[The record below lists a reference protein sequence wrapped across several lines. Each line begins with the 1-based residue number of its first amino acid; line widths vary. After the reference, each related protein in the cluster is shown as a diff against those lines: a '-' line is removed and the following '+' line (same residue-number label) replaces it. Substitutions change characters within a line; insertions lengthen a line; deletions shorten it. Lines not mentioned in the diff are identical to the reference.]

1 MKFVACYIRVLA
13 VEKNQAEQKREINRW
28 LKSNRI
34 SPKSV
39 RWYIDKPTSD
49 ALSRRAFEKLQADI
63 SNREVGTVVVW
74 RLDRLSPTL
83 RNGLSI
89 LCDWSKRPL
98 RIVSAT
104 QHIDFRGGAG
114 KAISSL
120 LNGLAEMVYETKREQ
135 SKAGLAAALAN
146 GRVAGRPELAADDA
160 KVLKVKKLQKDGK
173 LSVGDICERL
183 KISRSTY
190 YRYVEM

>member
-1 MKFVACYIRVLA
+1 M
-13 VEKNQAEQKREINRW
+13 
-28 LKSNRI
+28 
-34 SPKSV
+34 
-39 RWYIDKPTSD
+39 
-49 ALSRRAFEKLQADI
+49 
-63 SNREVGTVVVW
+63 GTVVVW

-120 LNGLAEMVYETKREQ
+120 LNGLAEMAYETKREQ

-173 LSVGDICERL
+173 LSVGGICERL
-183 KISRSTY
+183 KIARSTY